1 MKVNKHI
8 QLIDYPEYANASLT
22 VNKAH
27 CNLSQHTGRKKIF
40 DYAFSQD
47 KKLISLIASLEHLRE
62 EHILLTAGAD
72 AALHHVAETFLD
84 LGKISIIPVP
94 SFGRFEFHT
103 KVLGAKAIFVKHTK
117 FPYSFDLKRIT
128 RMAKAKNASIIFLAN
143 PNNPTGELI
152 STKRLKSFIEENKN
166 SLVVIDEVLIENS
179 EDSVSGFTNLYK
191 NLIVI
196 KSFSK
201 LLEIPG
207 LRIGYML
214 ADKSLI
220 KVISKTVSP
229 YELSSISLDVTKRA
243 LSDGRYQINIKKKQ
257 DARNFLKKQL
267 PLLLT
272 NTHASVGLI
281 YGKKNISLF
290 DYLLK
295 HGILTVNGKMF
306 RGLERTNTIRITINN
321 KKDMKKLISVIK
333 KYKRENT

>member
-8 QLIDYPEYANASLT
+8 QLMNYPEYANVSL
-22 VNKAH
+22 VVKAVC
-27 CNLSQHTGRKKIF
+27 CNLSQHTGSKKIF

-47 KKLISLIASLEHLRE
+47 KKLIGLIARLENLKE

-72 AALHHVAETFLD
+72 AALHHIAETFLD

-103 KVLGAKAIFVKHTK
+103 KVIGAKAFFVKHTK
-117 FPYSFDLKRIT
+117 FPYSFDLERVT
-128 RMAKAKNASIIFLAN
+128 SMAKAKNANIIFLAN

-152 STKRLKSFIEENKN
+152 STERLRNFIEENKN
-166 SLVVIDEVLIENS
+166 SLVVIDEVLVENIQ
-179 EDSVSGFTNLYK
+179 DSVSGFTNLYK

-214 ADKSLI
+214 ADKGLI
-220 KVISKTVSP
+220 KIISKTVSP
-229 YELSSISLDVTKRA
+229 YEISSLSMDIAKRI
-243 LSDGRYQINIKKKQ
+243 LSDKKYLINIKTRH
-257 DARNFLKKQL
+257 DAREYLTKNL
-267 PLLLT
+267 PLPLT
-272 NTHASVGLI
+272 NTNASVGLI
-281 YGKKNISLF
+281 YGERNISLF

-306 RGLERTNTIRITINN
+306 RGLERTNTVRITINN
-321 KKDMKKLISVIK
+321 KKDIMKLINVIK
-333 KYKRENT
+333 KYNRENI